1 MIRSLSRGLD
11 VLTLL
16 NRRDSV
22 SASEFANELKIPR
35 ATVYR
40 ILETLIDKGL
50 VYQHQTDQRFRIT
63 RKVHVLSDGFTDE
76 DHIAHISRPFLK
88 KITKKLDW
96 PVALATIS
104 GIDLIVRENTDILSP
119 LAIENFSSGY
129 RMPILHTAS
138 GICILAHTSTSR
150 RRVIL
155 DTLAEMNRK
164 SDRTVHQRKTL
175 ERKFREV
182 RRRGFSIHHRH
193 RRYSDLTAISVP
205 IMPASNEV
213 RGAVTIRYART
224 AMKMSVALQKF
235 VPVITDAADG
245 IAKRLKLHFER
256 QANHR
261 NRGSA
266 PK

>member
-11 VLTLL
+11 VLILL

-40 ILETLIDKGL
+40 ILETLSDKGL
-50 VYQHQTDQRFRIT
+50 VDQHHDDRRFRIT
-63 RKVHVLSDGFTDE
+63 RKVRVLSDGFVDE
-76 DHIAHISRPFLK
+76 DYIAHISRPFLK
-88 KITKKLDW
+88 KVTKKLNW

-104 GIDLIVRENTDILSP
+104 GVDLIVRENTDKYSP
-119 LAIENFSSGY
+119 LAIESFSSGY

-138 GICILAHTSTSR
+138 GICILAYTSTSR
-150 RRVIL
+150 QRVIL
-155 DTLAEMNRK
+155 DTLAEMDRK
-164 SDRTVHQRKTL
+164 RDQIVHQRKAL

-182 RRRGFSIHHRH
+182 RRRGFSIHHRR

-205 IMPASNEV
+205 ILPAGNEV

-224 AMKMSVALQKF
+224 AMKMSDALQKF

-256 QANHR
+256 QADHQ
-261 NRGSA
+261 NRGRA
-266 PK
+266 LK